1 MPVTLPIEV
10 YEIFEKG
17 FGKESAKTVIKSL
30 EQVIDTQVEDKW
42 YRTKTELKEELLK
55 DVATKADLE
64 VLKRDLEVLK
74 KDLEARIAE
83 LIGKQER
90 DKAELLGTIQQ
101 NKAELYGVLNE
112 TKAELLGIIQ
122 QNKTELYGVLNET
135 KAELYGVI
143 NETKAELLGKLD
155 RLNLTLK
162 YLIVLMVLALT
173 LMNPVVAEILK
184 SLLKL

>member
-1 MPVTLPIEV
+1 MAVTLPIEV

-64 VLKRDLEVLK
+64 VLKRDLE
-74 KDLEARIAE
+74 ARIGE
-83 LIGKQER
+83 LAGKQER
-90 DKAELLGTIQQ
+90 DKI
-101 NKAELYGVLNE
+101 
-112 TKAELLGIIQ
+112 
-122 QNKTELYGVLNET
+122 
-135 KAELYGVI
+135 
-143 NETKAELLGKLD
+143 ELLGKLD